1 LSQDEIFREPSDA
14 KQPARPQA
22 SWWAILSDGL
32 EEIIA
37 AGLLAIIAA
46 AMALQ
51 VVLRTIFAAPL
62 GWPEELAQFLF
73 VWASLFGAIGAI
85 KRSELIRVEYL
96 VSKLTGPQQR
106 IVDGLVVIGIC
117 ALLAVL
123 FWKGWTLASRTSF
136 AAAALPITWAWAYA
150 AIPVFCVIGGVRLLQ
165 VRLLRHKFI
174 RIEDMLHRAQP
185 HDRSNGPAQGSVQ

>member
-1 LSQDEIFREPSDA
+1 MQDKVLGGPSDD
-14 KQPARPQA
+14 KQSARPQT
-22 SWWAILSDGL
+22 SWWTVLSDGL

-37 AGLLAIIAA
+37 ACLLAVIAG

-51 VVLRTIFAAPL
+51 VVLRTLFAAPL

-85 KRSELIRVEYL
+85 KRSELIRVEFL
-96 VSKLTGPQQR
+96 VSRLTGPWQR
-106 IVDGLVVIGIC
+106 IVDGLVVICIC

-150 AIPVFCVIGGVRLLQ
+150 AIPVFSLIAGIRLLQ
-165 VRLLRHKFI
+165 VRLLRHDFI
-174 RIEDMLHRAQP
+174 RIEDMLRRAEPQDLDNKP
-185 HDRSNGPAQGSVQ
+185 VQGFVE